1 MMNMVGSQLVLIKIL
16 FGVEL
21 LLAEFL
27 FCGKLKRRNHFA
39 LRAVSSIL
47 ITLMILGAFP
57 VPVNL
62 TDRFGPLYGI
72 FMYSAFYFLTVLCL
86 MFCFQ
91 EKIWLILF
99 ISAAAYTIEHIASCA
114 NSIFNQFDHM
124 IPTVQLPILGLS
136 AYRILTYII
145 TLGGIYILAY
155 FIVVRRLQ
163 LDETLQFAKK
173 TILFLC
179 GTVIVVNHAFILLY
193 FGLIP
198 ENQMIDNVLVYAF
211 NIVCCILI
219 LAMQTSVYEHTQN
232 LKEFAVIEKLW
243 QQAKEQYKVSKENID
258 AMNIRCH
265 DMKHLIHKMEQE
277 HNAKEL
283 DDISKIIE
291 SYDVGVETGNEILD
305 VILTEK
311 AMYCQ
316 RNGIQF
322 TCIVNGQILDFIGT
336 TDLYVLFGNLIDNCI
351 NAVKYLQQ
359 ENRKNIRINVNQEKQ
374 FVIINTENYYE
385 AELEFVNGLPV
396 TTNSDKMNHGY
407 GMRSIENMVKKYNG
421 QLNIR
426 AEDGI
431 FSLSILIPIPK
442 KQKKSKK

>member
-1 MMNMVGSQLVLIKIL
+1 MNMVGNQLILVKIL

-21 LLAEFL
+21 FLAEFL
-27 FCGKLKRRNHFA
+27 FCGKLKRRSHFG
-39 LRAVSSIL
+39 LRAASSIL
-47 ITLMILGAFP
+47 ITLLILGLFP

-62 TDRFGPLYGI
+62 TEQWGPLYGI
-72 FMYSAFYFLTVLCL
+72 LMYSIFYFLTVISL

-114 NSIFNQFDHM
+114 NSIFNQFDEM
-124 IPTVQLPILGLS
+124 VPTFQLPVLGLS
-136 AYRILTYII
+136 AYRVFIYII
-145 TLGGIYILAY
+145 TLTGIYILAY
-155 FIVVRRLQ
+155 FMVVRRLQ

-179 GTVIVVNHAFILLY
+179 GTVIVVNHAFIMLY

-198 ENQMIDNVLVYAF
+198 ENQIIDNVLVYAF
-211 NIVCCILI
+211 NIICCILI

-232 LKEFAVIEKLW
+232 LREFAVVEKLW

-265 DMKHLIHKMEQE
+265 DMKHLIHKMEKE
-277 HNAKEL
+277 YSAKEL

-291 SYDVGVETGNEILD
+291 SYEVGVETGNEIID

-322 TCIVNGQILDFIGT
+322 TCIVNGQILEFIGT

-351 NAVKYLQQ
+351 NAVKHLHQ

-374 FVIINTENYYE
+374 FVLINTENYYE
-385 AELEFVNGLPV
+385 GKLEFMNELPM
-396 TTNSDKMNHGY
+396 TTNSDKLNHGY
-407 GMRSIENMVKKYNG
+407 GMRSIQNIVKRYNG
-421 QLNIR
+421 QISIR

-431 FSLSILIPIPK
+431 FSLSIFIPIPK